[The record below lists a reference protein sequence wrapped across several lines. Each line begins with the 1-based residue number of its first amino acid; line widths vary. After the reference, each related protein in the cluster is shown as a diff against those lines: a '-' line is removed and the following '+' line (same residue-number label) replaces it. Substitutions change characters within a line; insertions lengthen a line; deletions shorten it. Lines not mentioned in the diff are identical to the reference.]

1 MEEDL
6 KYISDALEVADKFG
20 VAAEVVYFAIKAM
33 KEDSFLDIQQAIEEG
48 LNEWVK

>member
-6 KYISDALEVADKFG
+6 KYISDCLEVAGNHG
-20 VAAEVVYFAIKAM
+20 VAAEVVYFALKAM
-33 KEDSFLDIQQAIEEG
+33 KEDQFLEIQQAIEEG